1 VFRDQGAGRLVRHIR
16 EEGTQA
22 RTGLY
27 GDLITGRPKLADQF
41 GNHRN
46 TGLAGSQL
54 PGYRDAHITN
64 LMHTDLSDS
73 SRAITQLECDKS
85 A

>member
-1 VFRDQGAGRLVRHIR
+1 MFRDQGAGRLVRRIR
-16 EEGTQA
+16 EEGIQT

-27 GDLITGRPKLADQF
+27 CDLITGRPKLADQF

-46 TGLAGSQL
+46 TGLAGSHL
-54 PGYRDAHITN
+54 PGYRDAHMMN
-64 LMHTDLSDS
+64 LMHTDWSDS
-73 SRAITQLECDKS
+73 SRAITELECDKS